1 MPRGQNFYFRIY
13 NIVRR
18 IPKGRVA
25 TYGQIAALA
34 GSPRASQMVGWAL
47 AVLKPNSPVP
57 WQRVINK
64 EGRITIENL
73 RMTKDLQAQI
83 LRSEGV
89 EVTERDGSLWVDL
102 KRYLWNP

>member
-1 MPRGQNFYFRIY
+1 MPRGKNFYFRVY
-13 NIVRR
+13 NLVRR

-47 AVLKPNSPVP
+47 SVLKPNSPVP

-73 RMTKDLQAQI
+73 RMTKDLQTQI

-89 EVTERDGSLWVDL
+89 EVTEREGNLWVDL
-102 KRYLWNP
+102 NRFLWNP